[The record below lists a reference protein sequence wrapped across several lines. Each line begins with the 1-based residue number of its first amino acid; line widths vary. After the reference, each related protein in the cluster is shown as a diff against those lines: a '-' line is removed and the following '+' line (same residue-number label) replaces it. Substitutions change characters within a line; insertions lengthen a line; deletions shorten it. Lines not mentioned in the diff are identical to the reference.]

1 AERQR
6 LQAESDAIVY
16 PVLTLP
22 PEVTTEIFLR
32 CFPCESNPRPSPTQA
47 PLILAQICRQW
58 RHITLHTPALW
69 RCLLVENKMPVELLH
84 IWLSRSGNYP
94 LSL

>member
-1 AERQR
+1 AERER

-16 PVLTLP
+16 PVLSLP

-32 CFPCESNPRPSPTQA
+32 CVPCEPNPRPSPTQA
-47 PLILAQICRQW
+47 PLLLAQICRQW
-58 RHITLHTPALW
+58 RQIALHTPALW
-69 RCLLVENKMPVELLH
+69 RCLLFGDEMPVEFLH
-84 IWLSRSGNYP
+84 IWLSRSGNHP